1 MVTGNVPPEP
11 QDGLDQRWEASM
23 IEPQVCDLP
32 DCDGET
38 TFSENCGAYVCM
50 VCDKHIGLTRCYD
63 RVAAFDRVLLSE
75 ALALFLFLNRYLV

>member
-1 MVTGNVPPEP
+1 
-11 QDGLDQRWEASM
+11 M

-50 VCDKHIGLTRCYD
+50 VCDKHIGLTRCYCGW
-63 RVAAFDRVLLSE
+63 SE
-75 ALALFLFLNRYLV
+75 TSPGNGRSELVEMGETIEEDW